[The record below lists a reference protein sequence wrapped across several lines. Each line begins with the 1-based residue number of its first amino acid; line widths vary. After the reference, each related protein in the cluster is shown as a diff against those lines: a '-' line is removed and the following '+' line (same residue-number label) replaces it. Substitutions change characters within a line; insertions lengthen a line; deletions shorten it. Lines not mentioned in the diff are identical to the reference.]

1 MKHTNNLKLALYESD
16 DAFNITGD
24 SDSLNSNMNIID
36 ESINSLNNEKASK
49 ALYGDTTINIGRRA
63 NTTVGEY
70 SAAEGNNTVA
80 SGKYSHTEGST
91 TSANG
96 NSSHAEGISSSAD
109 GIASH
114 SEGQATTAK
123 GNYSHA

>member
-70 SAAEGNNTVA
+70 STAEG
-80 SGKYSHTEGST
+80 KLP
-91 TSANG
+91 
-96 NSSHAEGISSSAD
+96 GILSSAPD
-109 GIASH
+109 LLQKTSQNLQWLLLLYRILSPWYAGS
-114 SEGQATTAK
+114 SGQIP
-123 GNYSHA
+123 H